1 MHENNRSRVVYILCI
16 WSRIYSNLYITNKGL
31 LMRKYWT
38 FKAGIQ
44 HPTTIRIP
52 IPTEAEMYI
61 LLTAFIM
68 VVVSIWVI

>member
-1 MHENNRSRVVYILCI
+1 
-16 WSRIYSNLYITNKGL
+16 
-31 LMRKYWT
+31 MRKYWT

-52 IPTEAEMYI
+52 SLTEAEMYI

-68 VVVSIWVI
+68 VLVSIWVI